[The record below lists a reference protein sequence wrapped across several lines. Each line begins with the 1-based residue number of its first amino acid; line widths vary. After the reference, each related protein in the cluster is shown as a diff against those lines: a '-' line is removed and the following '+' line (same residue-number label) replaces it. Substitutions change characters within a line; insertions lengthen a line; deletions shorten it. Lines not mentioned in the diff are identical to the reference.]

1 MSNEAKTVIVDNTPV
16 TKIIDDG
23 ATRVAPAATVIPN
36 SVAAHTL
43 EEIKEGE
50 VVDGYAVGGLKG
62 DGGEAY
68 VRLAEK
74 DGETYIIKI
83 FKQGRSIDKKTEDI
97 LESIHSPF
105 VMPILARG
113 EVKTL
118 HYEILP
124 YYKNGTYGDWL
135 GKQKLSG
142 DKLLKFIEQVN
153 EGLKAIHSA
162 DVFHNDIKPENIFLS
177 NDSSGAVIGD
187 FGISKFS
194 GSRTS
199 VTNIGLSSYYAAPE
213 SDEISAAQGDYFSF
227 GMTIMNLAYGKNVFE
242 GMSEKAA
249 RRAILS
255 GRIPFPVDEIG
266 EDLCDLICMLTKPVR
281 DERIT
286 YDGVSDWLK
295 DPKVYQG
302 CRNAQSQ
309 QAEGL
314 PIQAY
319 TFIVDGKRERIT
331 DAYRLAEAM
340 NNDQKAALDQ
350 YKDGYLKIAIDSS
363 LDVPLAMELKR
374 ISADYSS
381 DPAYGLFLS
390 LHAIN
395 PNLRIK
401 FGNIDIGDFKDYID
415 VLQKRYPKLDNHLA
429 DDAFLDIVLSHS
441 KIEQRAMGLIQTIMK
456 TFTAPIALFDTFLN
470 LFGNTKKFYCNQKTY
485 ENFGDFLEQNA
496 FSEKGDPCTFYWEG
510 MRKEFLSHYLA
521 KFDADESA
529 IEAVLSEQDKYVE
542 YFRLGK
548 LFNGHLPFRL
558 VGKPVKNLH
567 DFINLIG
574 EVKES
579 GKDDDRK
586 LLIKFLAD
594 NGFDKI
600 EQFEVTRQKDLAAAV
615 KKEKNKLSYVYFH
628 VYPKATYRGC
638 KTIKDLIGDMGRF
651 SASAL
656 EAQSK
661 SLLDDED
668 FKIWLN
674 SQGVRI

>member
-1 MSNEAKTVIVDNTPV
+1 MSNEAKTVIVDKTPV
-16 TKIIDDG
+16 TKIVDDG
-23 ATRVAPAATVIPN
+23 ATRIAPAATVIPN
-36 SVAAHTL
+36 SAAAHTL

-50 VVDGYAVGGLKG
+50 IVDGYVVGGLKG

-74 DGETYIIKI
+74 DGKTFIIKI
-83 FKQGRSIDKKTEDI
+83 FKQGRSIDKKTEDV

-113 EVKTL
+113 EVKSL

-142 DKLLKFIEQVN
+142 DKLIKFIEQVN

-162 DVFHNDIKPENIFLS
+162 DVFHNDIKPENIFIS
-177 NDSSGAVIGD
+177 DDFSCAVIGD

-199 VTNIGLSSYYAAPE
+199 VTNIGMSHFYAAPE

-227 GMTIMNLAYGKNVFE
+227 GMTVMTVAYGKNVFE
-242 GMSEKAA
+242 GMSEKGA

-255 GRIPFPVDEIG
+255 GRIPVPEEEIG
-266 EDLCDLICMLTKPVR
+266 EDVCDLICMLTKPLR

-286 YDGVSDWLK
+286 YEGVCDWLK
-295 DPKVYQG
+295 DPKVYHG
-302 CRNAQSQ
+302 CRNVQSQ
-309 QAEGL
+309 RADGL

-319 TFIVDGKRERIT
+319 SFIVDGKKERIT

-350 YKDGYLKIAIDSS
+350 YKDGYLQIAIDSS
-363 LDVPLAMELKR
+363 LDVPLAMELKK
-374 ISADYSS
+374 IYTAYNA

-390 LHAIN
+390 LHTIN

-401 FGNIDIGDFKDYID
+401 FGDIDIGDFKDYID

-429 DDAFLDIVLSHS
+429 DHAFLDIVLSHS
-441 KIEQRAMGLIQTIMK
+441 KIDNRAMDVIQTIMK

-470 LFGNTKKFYCNQKTY
+470 LFGNTKKFYCDKKTY
-485 ENFGDFLEQNA
+485 EKFGDFLDANA
-496 FSEKGDPCTFYWEG
+496 FNENGEPCTFYWER

-521 KFDADESA
+521 KFDADEAA
-529 IEAVLSEQDKYVE
+529 IETVLSERNKCIE

-567 DFINLIG
+567 DFISLIG
-574 EVKES
+574 EVKEN
-579 GKDDDRK
+579 GKEDERK
-586 LLIKFLAD
+586 LVIKFLAD
-594 NGFDKI
+594 DGFDKI

-615 KKEKNKLSYVYFH
+615 KKEKNKLSYIYFH
-628 VYPKATYRGC
+628 AYPKATYRGC
-638 KTIKDLIGDMGRF
+638 TMIKELIGNMDRLSSGK
-651 SASAL
+651 L
-656 EAQSK
+656 EAESANI
-661 SLLDDED
+661 LEDED
-668 FKIWLN
+668 FKIWMH
-674 SQGVRI
+674 SKGVNI